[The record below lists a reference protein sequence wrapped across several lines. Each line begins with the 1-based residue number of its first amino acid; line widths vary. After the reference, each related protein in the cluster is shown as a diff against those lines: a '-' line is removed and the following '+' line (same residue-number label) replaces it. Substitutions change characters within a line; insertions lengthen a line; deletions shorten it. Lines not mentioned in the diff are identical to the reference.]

1 MVLNRYG
8 MPMLVGSSFG
18 GCRLYQRCF
27 LLKFVQTARSGR
39 LSVSG
44 GSRYRGYALL
54 GWPAVMSNN
63 AIKDWPKMNGP
74 GKAAQT
80 WRCTLSDAELLA
92 LVLRTAMLSWQKC
105 IDLDGN
111 CWNGLTATCGSWPG
125 ELNEL
130 QQIKGLGLAKA
141 ASIKAAFTLG
151 KRFQARRLETL
162 ERFTSPAQVFDFFH
176 HELRDNRK
184 ELFLT
189 LLLDGKN
196 RITRKVQVSEGS
208 LNQSIVH
215 PREVFAPAVRE
226 SAAAVIFIHNH
237 PSGDPAPS
245 REDHE
250 ITRRL
255 NEAGE
260 ILGIKVLDHIIIG
273 DGAYFSFVES
283 GLL

>member
-1 MVLNRYG
+1 MSVTAIKNWPEDER
-8 MPMLVGSSFG
+8 P
-18 GCRLYQRCF
+18 REK
-27 LLKFVQTARSGR
+27 LLK
-39 LSVSG
+39 
-44 GSRYRGYALL
+44 RG
-54 GWPAVMSNN
+54 
-63 AIKDWPKMNGP
+63 
-74 GKAAQT
+74 AAA
-80 WRCTLSDAELLA
+80 LSDAELLA
-92 LVLRTAMLSWQKC
+92 LILRTGDAAAGKSA
-105 IDLDGN
+105 IDLGRQLLEQFNGN
-111 CWNGLTATCGSWPG
+111 LRELAQA

-141 ASIKAAFTLG
+141 SSVKAAFTLG
-151 KRFQARRLETL
+151 SRFLARRLETL
-162 ERFTSPAQVFDFFH
+162 ERFTAPAQVFEFFH

-245 REDHE
+245 REDRE

-255 NEAGE
+255 KEAGD

-273 DGAYFSFVES
+273 DGTYFSFVES
-283 GLL
+283 GIL

>member
-1 MVLNRYG
+1 M
-8 MPMLVGSSFG
+8 SS
-18 GCRLYQRCF
+18 
-27 LLKFVQTARSGR
+27 
-39 LSVSG
+39 
-44 GSRYRGYALL
+44 
-54 GWPAVMSNN
+54 N
-63 AIKDWPKMNGP
+63 AIKDWPEDERPREKLLKRG
-74 GKAAQT
+74 AAA
-80 WRCTLSDAELLA
+80 LSDAELLA
-92 LVLRTAMLSWQKC
+92 LVLRTGDAAAGKSA
-105 IDLDGN
+105 IDLGRELLERFDGN
-111 CWNGLTATCGSWPG
+111 LRELAKA

-151 KRFQARRLETL
+151 SRFQARRLETL

-184 ELFLT
+184 ELFMI

-245 REDHE
+245 REDRE

-255 NEAGE
+255 KEAGE

>member
-1 MVLNRYG
+1 
-8 MPMLVGSSFG
+8 
-18 GCRLYQRCF
+18 
-27 LLKFVQTARSGR
+27 
-39 LSVSG
+39 
-44 GSRYRGYALL
+44 
-54 GWPAVMSNN
+54 MSNN
-63 AIKDWPKMNGP
+63 AIKDWPEDERPREKLLKRG
-74 GKAAQT
+74 AAA
-80 WRCTLSDAELLA
+80 LSDAELLA
-92 LVLRTAMLSWQKC
+92 LVLRTGDAAAGKTA
-105 IDLDGN
+105 IDLGRELLERFDGN
-111 CWNGLTATCGSWPG
+111 LRELAQA

-151 KRFQARRLETL
+151 SRFQTRRLETL
-162 ERFTSPAQVFDFFH
+162 ERFTSPAQVFEFFH

-184 ELFLT
+184 ELFLI

-245 REDHE
+245 REDRE

-255 NEAGE
+255 KEAGD
-260 ILGIKVLDHIIIG
+260 ILGTKVLDHIIIG
-273 DGAYFSFVES
+273 DGSYYSFVES

>member
-1 MVLNRYG
+1 M
-8 MPMLVGSSFG
+8 SS
-18 GCRLYQRCF
+18 
-27 LLKFVQTARSGR
+27 
-39 LSVSG
+39 
-44 GSRYRGYALL
+44 
-54 GWPAVMSNN
+54 N
-63 AIKDWPKMNGP
+63 AIKDWPEDERPREKLLKRG
-74 GKAAQT
+74 AAA
-80 WRCTLSDAELLA
+80 LSDAELLA
-92 LVLRTAMLSWQKC
+92 LVLRTGDAAAGKSA
-105 IDLDGN
+105 IDLGRELLERFDGN
-111 CWNGLTATCGSWPG
+111 LRELAKA

-151 KRFQARRLETL
+151 SRFQARRLETL

-184 ELFLT
+184 ELFLI

-245 REDHE
+245 REDRE

-255 NEAGE
+255 KEAGE
-260 ILGIKVLDHIIIG
+260 ILGVRVLDHIIIG
-273 DGAYFSFVES
+273 DGSYYSFVES

>member
-1 MVLNRYG
+1 
-8 MPMLVGSSFG
+8 
-18 GCRLYQRCF
+18 
-27 LLKFVQTARSGR
+27 
-39 LSVSG
+39 
-44 GSRYRGYALL
+44 
-54 GWPAVMSNN
+54 MSNN
-63 AIKDWPKMNGP
+63 AIKDWPEDERPREKLLKRG
-74 GKAAQT
+74 AAA
-80 WRCTLSDAELLA
+80 LSDAELLA
-92 LVLRTAMLSWQKC
+92 LVLRTGDAAAGKSA
-105 IDLDGN
+105 IDLGRELLERFDGN
-111 CWNGLTATCGSWPG
+111 LRELAQA

-245 REDHE
+245 REDRE